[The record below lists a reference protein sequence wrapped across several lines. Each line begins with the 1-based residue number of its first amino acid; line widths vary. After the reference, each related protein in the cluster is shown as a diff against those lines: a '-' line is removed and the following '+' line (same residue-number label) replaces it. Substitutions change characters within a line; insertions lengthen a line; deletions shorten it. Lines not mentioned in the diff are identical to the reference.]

1 MRRLRAAVL
10 LLALVAGSMLVSS
23 GKAEASSGRASRPWR
38 SVSAPALVLTLSDY
52 VMQPPGNVPKEGE
65 VDTLENEP
73 PPRFPET
80 KPPVGGPT
88 TPFEPKFNIPDT
100 TSRPDARHDSLFS
113 VPGRAPVET
122 IGPATTILPV
132 PSSTQPSRPPGPRAR
147 RGILGVHPLAIL
159 VGLIALHIF
168 VVTVAGK

>member
-1 MRRLRAAVL
+1 MRRFGAAVL

-38 SVSAPALVLTLSDY
+38 SVVAPALVLTLSDY
-52 VMQPPGNVPKEGE
+52 VMQPPGGDEEVP
-65 VDTLENEP
+65 DTARVFERP
-73 PPRFPET
+73 TPAPQPGA
-80 KPPVGGPT
+80 PGGTPT
-88 TPFEPKFNIPDT
+88 TPFQPKFNIPDT
-100 TSRPDARHDSLFS
+100 TSRHDSRQDSLFS

-122 IGPATTILPV
+122 IAPATTILPV

>member
-1 MRRLRAAVL
+1 
-10 LLALVAGSMLVSS
+10 MLVSS

-38 SVSAPALVLTLSDY
+38 SVTAPALVLTLSNY
-52 VMQPPGNVPKEGE
+52 VMQPPGEPGGGDEDVP
-65 VDTLENEP
+65 DTARVFEP
-73 PPRFPET
+73 RTPAPQPGA
-80 KPPVGGPT
+80 PGGTPT
-88 TPFEPKFNIPDT
+88 TPFQPKFNIPDT
-100 TSRPDARHDSLFS
+100 TSRHSDSLFS

-122 IGPATTILPV
+122 IGPATTILPA
-132 PSSTQPSRPPGPRAR
+132 PSSTQPSRPPGARAR